1 MKHDLFE
8 FNMEDMTW
16 SDRAWRIAVLLFCIG
31 ALAYDLWVGRP
42 G

>member
-8 FNMEDMTW
+8 FCMDNMTW
-16 SDRAWRIAVLLFCIG
+16 SDRAWRVALLLFCIG
-31 ALAYDLWVGRP
+31 ALVYDLMVGRP